1 MSERSSERGDG
12 SAGTGDTAQQGSTIL
27 PEFIGRSFLAK
38 FVASL
43 LLVLLLVGGVSA
55 YTFTQ
60 TSGEVTDDI
69 RTEYIGVAEQSAQQ
83 IENWRTSRADTTRR
97 LSEFGVMQNG
107 DQEAIQSFLVSES
120 DRVPNDVY
128 RLHYVN
134 LDTSTI
140 VASSNPANVD
150 QTLNS
155 REAPWQVEDYS
166 YGPDGVFVS
175 DAKEAH
181 GQSEVDFISPVDRGS
196 GENMALVVQTN
207 FDQVASGLSTV
218 ESGVF
223 SQIVD
228 GNGKIVAGTRQDDQ
242 LDRNDGVLED
252 FPGEADA
259 PVIRNALEGGSGF
272 LSEGVQYQDLSESH
286 VRAYA
291 PVGEGELV
299 IVTHVPEST
308 AFALRSTITN
318 SLLILVATV
327 LLGFAFLAVT
337 FGRGTVVALN
347 RLTEKAQ
354 ELEQGNL
361 GVDLSVDRA
370 DEFGALTASF
380 ANMRDS
386 LREQIEQANRAR
398 KEAETA
404 RVEAEEM
411 NEYLQEKAET
421 YSDIMQQ
428 CAAGDLTQRMETDGR
443 NDSMDQIAEEFNEMI
458 SELEKTTGQLQ
469 TFSDE
474 VIESS
479 DFVMTSADSVREA
492 SEQVAESAQTIS
504 AESHEQRDRLR
515 DVVDQLDELVAVFE
529 TVDEE
534 NPDVDL
540 GEELDQFRELQ
551 DALETAVETS
561 DGLPPETENVAG
573 AAEEQAAELNQVS
586 SRADR
591 LKRYAQPLGE
601 IVNKFETD
609 DEHEFVFS
617 QGPTPSIEDDD

>member
-12 SAGTGDTAQQGSTIL
+12 SAGTSDTAQQGSTIL
-27 PEFIGRSFLAK
+27 PGFIGRSFLAK
-38 FVASL
+38 FIASL
-43 LLVLLLVGGVSA
+43 FLVLLLVGGVSA
-55 YTFTQ
+55 YTFNQ
-60 TSGEVTDDI
+60 TSAEVTDTI
-69 RTEYIGVAEQSAQQ
+69 RTEYVGVAEQSAQQ

-107 DQEAIQSFLVSES
+107 DQEAIQSFLISEA
-120 DRVPNDVY
+120 DRLPDDVY

-181 GQSEVDFISPVDRGS
+181 GQSEVDFVSPVNREG
-196 GENMALVVQTN
+196 NMALVVQTN

-252 FPGEADA
+252 FPGGVDA

-272 LSEGVQYQDLSESH
+272 LSDGVQYQDLSESH

-299 IVTHVPEST
+299 VVTHVPEST

-327 LLGFAFLAVT
+327 LLGFAFLAIT

-347 RLTEKAQ
+347 RLTEKAR

-361 GVDLSVDRA
+361 DVDLSVSRA
-370 DEFGALTASF
+370 DEFGELTASF

-398 KEAETA
+398 KQAETA

-411 NEYLQEKAET
+411 NEYLQEKAQT

-428 CAAGDLTQRMETDGR
+428 CAAGDMTQRMETDGR

-515 DVVDQLDELVAVFE
+515 DVADQLDELVATFE
-529 TVDEE
+529 AVDEE
-534 NPDVDL
+534 NPDVDI
-540 GEELDQFRELQ
+540 GDQLDQFRELQ

-617 QGPTPSIEDDD
+617 QGPTPSVEDDD